1 MHLLFQLVEKNHSE
15 SDSNDIVHI
24 LIVLEQIIVIIL
36 MFYSGPSINIFHVQ
50 WVLPCLTSSLRNIES
65 RPIEV

>member
-50 WVLPCLTSSLRNIES
+50 WVLPC
-65 RPIEV
+65 V